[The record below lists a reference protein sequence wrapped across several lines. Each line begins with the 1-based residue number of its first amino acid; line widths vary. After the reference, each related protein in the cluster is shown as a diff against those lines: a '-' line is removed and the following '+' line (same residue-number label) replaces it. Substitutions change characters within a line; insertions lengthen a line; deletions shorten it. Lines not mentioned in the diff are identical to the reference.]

1 MQFAYSQQ
9 PLAGRMAAHQIGKAF
24 NDPALIATLPA
35 AALLYRRG
43 DVQEAKTTYVFA
55 PTPDQLFNQLISPKN
70 SVALRT
76 AVEKGKLVIAMPQT
90 RELPWLEKSQ
100 IPAGAQI
107 ITDPNQSLIRRRCH
121 LRGLRHRRTPARLG
135 TRYLYD

>member
-1 MQFAYSQQ
+1 MQFAYSQH
-9 PLAGRMAAHQIGKAF
+9 PLASQGGPSNWEAY

-43 DVQEAKTTYVFA
+43 DVQEAKITYVFA
-55 PTPDQLFNQLISPKN
+55 PTPDQLFNKVISPAN

-76 AVEKGKLVIAMPQT
+76 ATEKGKLVIAMPRT

-100 IPAGAQI
+100 IPPGAQL
-107 ITDPNQSLIRRRCH
+107 ITDPNKSLINVNDTYAIDTGELRRDW
-121 LRGLRHRRTPARLG
+121 GQG
-135 TRYLYD
+135 TYHD